1 MRHEPLIES
10 AREALCSALAEL
22 SRSDPFAGA
31 AIRMRREL
39 GLAAD
44 ADELFRYWESRA
56 AGNPRGEMRYR
67 WELTHRRGVPM
78 PAFAPDAKGWGPW
91 RAAEQPLFESDPF
104 AFEERL
110 TTPIVLTENAEL
122 LADASAAGDALAE
135 RLLAEAAPVLRRD
148 FAAFVQE
155 RDPWQDTF
163 ALWCVARRPRVLA
176 LLHPLA
182 VAIATCYAAGIPA
195 DRDHVE
201 GLRFPFHRAPLTSA
215 SAQLA
220 TALYALGSDLELVA
234 RLAAFVER
242 ARLPGGGF
250 GDASESA
257 DVLTTLVAADLCAR
271 VDPAFDPEPTTR
283 ALSEL
288 AGPRGL
294 FRAVGPDAPWLTGEV
309 LALFSLFE
317 RPFAERF
324 RWPFLAAANRD
335 HKTGLPFFAYFAD
348 LARLFSAL
356 PGLATAEAELAF
368 IDLVGFRTFN
378 NRYGQDAGDAV
389 LGAFARELE
398 TLAACRSV
406 RDGGDEFLVIGAPTR
421 SGLCVDL
428 EKFRHEWPLRFRARF
443 GADVPP
449 VAPRILAGRARAGR
463 LVAAREELGRAITA
477 LKNAGSGA
485 DGAGVLVDRGAI
497 G

>member
-1 MRHEPLIES
+1 VIDR
-10 AREALCSALAEL
+10 AREGLRSALAEL

-31 AIRMRREL
+31 AVRLRGEL
-39 GLAAD
+39 GLPPD
-44 ADELFRYWESRA
+44 AGELFRYWDSRA
-56 AGNPRGEMRYR
+56 PGNPRGDMRYR

-78 PAFAPDAKGWGPW
+78 PAFASDTRAWGPW
-91 RAAEQPLFESDPF
+91 RAAEQPLFDADPF

-110 TTPIVLTENAEL
+110 VTPIVLTENAEL
-122 LADASAAGDALAE
+122 LSEASARGDGLAQS
-135 RLLAEAAPVLRRD
+135 LLAEAAPVLRRD

-163 ALWCVARRPRVLA
+163 ALWCLARRPRALA

-182 VAIATCYAAGIPA
+182 VAIATCYAAAIPSE
-195 DRDHVE
+195 RDHIE

-234 RLAAFVER
+234 RLTAFVQR
-242 ARLPGGGF
+242 ARLPSGGW
-250 GDASESA
+250 GDASETA
-257 DVLTTLVAADLCAR
+257 DVLTTLVAADLSAR
-271 VDPAFDPEPTTR
+271 VDPAFDPGPARRLFADLAR
-283 ALSEL
+283 AD
-288 AGPRGL
+288 GL

-309 LALFSLFE
+309 IGLVALFE

-324 RWPFLAAANRD
+324 RWPFLAAENRD

-348 LARLFSAL
+348 LARLFAAL
-356 PGLATAEAELAF
+356 PGLATAETELVF

-389 LGAFARELE
+389 LATFARELE
-398 TLAACRSV
+398 TLPLSRAV
-406 RDGGDEFLVIGAPTR
+406 RDGGDEFLVIGAPLR
-421 SGLCVDL
+421 GGLCDEL
-428 EKFRHEWPLRFRARF
+428 ERFRHEWPVRFRARF
-443 GADVPP
+443 GDEVPP
-449 VAPRILAGRARAGR
+449 VAPRILAGRAPAGR

-485 DGAGVLVDRGAI
+485 DGAGVLVDHGAI